1 MAEYIAPIKRLIEEF
16 RKLPGV
22 GAKTAVRYAFATLA
36 LEEYELEQFADAII
50 GARRDVHT
58 LSRLRML

>member
-1 MAEYIAPIKRLIEEF
+1 MAEYITPIKRLIEEF

-36 LEEYELEQFADAII
+36 LALEKLKTIKGERAILFANDLPEEN
-50 GARRDVHT
+50 
-58 LSRLRML
+58 